1 MSYFAKARAWLI
13 GLPQPW
19 RFVVYAIGFGLVV
32 LLLTGGDLPRAALA
46 GLLWATLIS
55 TWDVVR
61 QRRRD
66 G

>member
-1 MSYFAKARAWLI
+1 MSYFARVRAWLI

-19 RFVVYAIGFGLVV
+19 RFAVYAAGFGLVV
-32 LLLTGGDLPRAALA
+32 LLLTRGDLPRAALA

-61 QRRRD
+61 QRRNN